1 MTGLLTSLTD
11 RVGRME
17 QWQSATGS
25 TAGGGAASVGA
36 SSAMTPMTPQ
46 AQQSGWA
53 DVDQLNQ
60 QLLSLRMGDGSEG
73 ADPRMMMR
81 PLTSTARIL
90 EGTFSSDSSET
101 ARRRAEEAQRG
112 VPGALLGPLALADR
126 PFFLEGDPMAVVQE
140 RGDGTQAVGAVVDQ
154 TVEAIMRS
162 HAQDGLEPSCLGIA
176 GPQNTSS
183 LPRTTESQSMSSPP
197 GITGPQ
203 STSSL
208 PRTAES
214 QSMSS
219 PPRMSEPSGIWPCSG
234 MSEPQQSTA
243 VSSLSMPPLQRV
255 MESSGMPRPLT
266 SMEPQNTESCL
277 RSMGSWNPRQVS
289 GLAACAGGCPSM
301 MPTSPEERFHLEEA
315 ARRAWW
321 GQAGNRSQGGDL
333 RGNDGFGRYVGSESL
348 HGSPMSVM
356 NLPPPP
362 PRLPGGTAMSG
373 SVIGAPPQ
381 GLVYVQGVWQPYTM
395 VQGQMVVQF
404 EQGGNASG
412 ASPPPPP
419 LPPPPTTPKVGTSGA
434 SSSTPGGTPVPPW

>member
-1 MTGLLTSLTD
+1 MDRRTEEVSQVQRSLNFMTGLLTSLTD

-162 HAQDGLEPSCLGIA
+162 HAQDGLEPSSLGIA

-183 LPRTTESQSMSSPP
+183 LPRTTESQSMYLAVL
-197 GITGPQ
+197 GYV
-203 STSSL
+203 
-208 PRTAES
+208 RA
-214 QSMSS
+214 
-219 PPRMSEPSGIWPCSG
+219 
-234 MSEPQQSTA
+234 TA
-243 VSSLSMPPLQRV
+243 VDGGVLS
-255 MESSGMPRPLT
+255 EYASF
-266 SMEPQNTESCL
+266 
-277 RSMGSWNPRQVS
+277 
-289 GLAACAGGCPSM
+289 AAGYGVFGYA
-301 MPTSPEERFHLEEA
+301 
-315 ARRAWW
+315 
-321 GQAGNRSQGGDL
+321 QAFDE
-333 RGNDGFGRYVGSESL
+333 Y
-348 HGSPMSVM
+348 
-356 NLPPPP
+356 
-362 PRLPGGTAMSG
+362 
-373 SVIGAPPQ
+373 
-381 GLVYVQGVWQPYTM
+381 
-395 VQGQMVVQF
+395 
-404 EQGGNASG
+404 G
-412 ASPPPPP
+412 ASEYRVVFEEYGV
-419 LPPPPTTPKVGTSGA
+419 LESAAGVGL
-434 SSSTPGGTPVPPW
+434 SSMCRWMSQYDAYLT